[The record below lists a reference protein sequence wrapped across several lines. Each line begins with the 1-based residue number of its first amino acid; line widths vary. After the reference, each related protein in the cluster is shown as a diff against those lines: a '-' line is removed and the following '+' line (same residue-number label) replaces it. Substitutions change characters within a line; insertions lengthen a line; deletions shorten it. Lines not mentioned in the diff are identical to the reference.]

1 MGAGQGERY
10 GGGETFG
17 SLLSVSVFNYK
28 VMRAA
33 ESFDVRW
40 TTGGLFSAMLGL
52 RNLPGHKSG
61 TMKGL
66 AHTHTHC
73 KKSARQNKNR
83 INKREGE

>member
-33 ESFDVRW
+33 ESFDVRR

-66 AHTHTHC
+66 AHTHTHTLQ
-73 KKSARQNKNR
+73 KVSSSKQEQNK
-83 INKREGE
+83 

>member
-1 MGAGQGERY
+1 MGAGRGERY
-10 GGGETFG
+10 GGRETFG

-66 AHTHTHC
+66 AHIHTLQ
-73 KKSARQNKNR
+73 KVSSSKQEQNK
-83 INKREGE
+83 

>member
-1 MGAGQGERY
+1 MGAGRGERY
-10 GGGETFG
+10 GGRETFG

-33 ESFDVRW
+33 ESFDVRR

-61 TMKGL
+61 TMKGPCT
-66 AHTHTHC
+66 HTHTA
-73 KKSARQNKNR
+73 KSQLVKTRT
-83 INKREGE
+83 E